1 MGETGKSIHATNC
14 SRAGQAVTLWPGG
27 PHPACELW
35 VARSARPPGPRL
47 ILSDHRAREAGS
59 LVHFT
64 PKLTS
69 LFTDSPF
76 STPESNTGSHF
87 QLYFPALGFCYRSTR
102 HPPYATPPHPGSAP
116 GASVNLPSTGPAV
129 RGQNHAAGRTAPSV
143 LHSTA
148 HGTQAWP
155 YLTSSYV
162 SPRSGLNGLPV
173 LSHWEAT
180 ADTAKAATHCKQHT
194 GREQSPPGRDR
205 GCREQLAPGMPAS
218 GFTI

>member
-1 MGETGKSIHATNC
+1 M
-14 SRAGQAVTLWPGG
+14 TLWPGG

-47 ILSDHRAREAGS
+47 ILSDRTAREAGT

-64 PKLTS
+64 PKLMR
-69 LFTDSPF
+69 LFADSPF

-102 HPPYATPPHPGSAP
+102 HPPYATPSPRQCSRPLSEPAIHR
-116 GASVNLPSTGPAV
+116 PAV
-129 RGQNHAAGRTAPSV
+129 RGQNHAAGRTPSV

-194 GREQSPPGRDR
+194 GREQSPSGRAR
-205 GCREQLAPGMPAS
+205 GCREQLAPGMSAT